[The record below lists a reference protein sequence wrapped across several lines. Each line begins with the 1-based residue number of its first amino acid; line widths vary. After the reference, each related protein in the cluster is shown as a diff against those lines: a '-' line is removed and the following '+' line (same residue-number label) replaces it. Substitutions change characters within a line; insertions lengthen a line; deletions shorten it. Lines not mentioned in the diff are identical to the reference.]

1 MDWTVL
7 QHSDFYAGILRTAT
21 PLALAAL
28 GGVITER
35 SGVTN
40 IGLEGIMLI
49 GAFFGAWISFSTGN
63 AWLGLLAAVLFGA
76 LIAFIHGVVSITFRA
91 DQIIS
96 GVAINLIGTGLTSF
110 LYATYA
116 ANGFSDMPGTPDV
129 KIPGI
134 SAIPGVGPV
143 IGSQNSIVYIML
155 FLVIAAHV
163 LLFSTTLGLRIRAV
177 GEQPRAAETVG
188 INVFAIRYLCV
199 TLSGALAGLGGA
211 YLSLGLVQDFN
222 FDMTAGQGFIA
233 LAAMIVGKWTPFGA
247 FAACLLFGFGQ
258 QIQTSGL
265 VLQPSFAGNLVQIAP
280 YVITLVAVAGFVG
293 RAIPPAADGVPY
305 DPAK

>member
-7 QHSDFYAGILRTAT
+7 QQSDFYAGILRTAT

-76 LIAFIHGVVSITFRA
+76 LIAFVHGVVSITFRA

-116 ANGFSDMPGTPDV
+116 ANGFSNMPGTPDV

-155 FLVIAAHV
+155 FLVIATHV
-163 LLFSTTLGLRIRAV
+163 LLFTTTLGLRIRAV

>member
-1 MDWTVL
+1 M
-7 QHSDFYAGILRTAT
+7 
-21 PLALAAL
+21 
-28 GGVITER
+28 
-35 SGVTN
+35 
-40 IGLEGIMLI
+40 
-49 GAFFGAWISFSTGN
+49 
-63 AWLGLLAAVLFGA
+63 
-76 LIAFIHGVVSITFRA
+76 
-91 DQIIS
+91 
-96 GVAINLIGTGLTSF
+96 
-110 LYATYA
+110 
-116 ANGFSDMPGTPDV
+116 
-129 KIPGI
+129 
-134 SAIPGVGPV
+134 GPV

-155 FLVIAAHV
+155 FLVIATHV
-163 LLFSTTLGLRIRAV
+163 LLFTTTLGLRIRAV

>member
-7 QHSDFYAGILRTAT
+7 QNSDFYAGILRTAT
-21 PLALAAL
+21 PLALAAM

-40 IGLEGIMLI
+40 IGLEGIMLV
-49 GAFFGAWISFSTGN
+49 GAFFGAWISYSSGN
-63 AWLGLLAAVLFGA
+63 AWLGLLAAVLFGS
-76 LIAFIHGVVSITFRA
+76 LVAFVHGVVSIAFRA

-96 GVAINLIGTGLTSF
+96 GVAVNLIGTGLTSF

-116 ANGFSDMPGTPDV
+116 ANGFSAMPG
-129 KIPGI
+129 IPSVTIPVLSGI
-134 SAIPGVGPV
+134 RGVGPV
-143 IGSQNSIVYIML
+143 LGTQNTIVYVML
-155 FLVIAAHV
+155 VLIVVVHV
-163 LLFSTTLGLRIRAV
+163 LLFGTTLGLRIRAV

-188 INVFAIRYLCV
+188 INVFLVRYLCV

-211 YLSLGLVQDFN
+211 YLSLGPTQDFN
-222 FDMTAGQGFIA
+222 FDMTAGAGFIA
-233 LAAMIVGKWTPFGA
+233 LAAMIVGKWTPIGA

-265 VLQPSFAGNLVQIAP
+265 VLQPSFSANLVQIAP

-293 RAIPPAADGVPY
+293 RAVPPAADGVPY
-305 DPAK
+305 DPAR